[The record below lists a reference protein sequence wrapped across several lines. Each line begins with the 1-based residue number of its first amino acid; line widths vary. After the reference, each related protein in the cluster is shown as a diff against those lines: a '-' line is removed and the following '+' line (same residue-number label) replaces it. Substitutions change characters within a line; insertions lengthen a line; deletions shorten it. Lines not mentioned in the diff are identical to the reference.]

1 MYKGGKKKKDGSFQT
16 HTISISSLGKC
27 YCCSVTQSC
36 PTLCDP
42 MDCSRPG
49 FLVLH
54 ISWSLFKLMSI
65 ELMIPSNHLYHPLL
79 LQSFPASGSFPMSQ
93 LFVSGGQSIG
103 ASASASVLPV
113 TIQNWFAL
121 GLTGLI
127 SLLSKGLSRV
137 FSNTAIWN
145 QQVFGSRPSL
155 WSNSHICIWLLEKP

>member
-16 HTISISSLGKC
+16 HTISIFSLGKC

-93 LFVSGGQSIG
+93 LFVSGAQSIG
-103 ASASASVLPV
+103 ASASALVLPMN
-113 TIQNWFAL
+113 IQGWL
-121 GLTGLI
+121 SLRLTGLN

-137 FSNTAIWN
+137 FSNTTI
-145 QQVFGSRPSL
+145 QMHQFFSTQPSVE
-155 WSNSHICIWLLEKP
+155 SNSHIHTWLQEKS

>member
-93 LFVSGGQSIG
+93 LFVSGAQSIG
-103 ASASASVLPV
+103 ASASALVLPMN
-113 TIQNWFAL
+113 IQGWL
-121 GLTGLI
+121 SLRLTGLN
-127 SLLSKGLSRV
+127 SLLSKGLSKV
-137 FSNTAIWN
+137 FSNTTI
-145 QQVFGSRPSL
+145 QMHQFFSTQPSVE
-155 WSNSHICIWLLEKP
+155 SNSHIHTWLQEKS